1 MLLVESSSKN
11 LIFVPSFFFVASL
24 CLHGYRVQST
34 GNIGGNRKHTFELI
48 PPDPNLKYFYFVA
61 ETETEKKRLEEKNNE
76 DKEEV
81 LDFREE
87 SSHNI
92 RMLGCYM
99 GWKEDVN
106 QRCRRSGMAWSK
118 VKSRLKGSKMSKKMQ
133 ARIVETCVESTMLF
147 DCQARTWQISE
158 INRMQSQMDRK

>member
-61 ETETEKKRLEEKNNE
+61 ETETEEKTKVEEK
-76 DKEEV
+76 KEEV
-81 LDFREE
+81 
-87 SSHNI
+87 
-92 RMLGCYM
+92 
-99 GWKEDVN
+99 KEASKDVD
-106 QRCRRSGMAWSK
+106 
-118 VKSRLKGSKMSKKMQ
+118 GSYD
-133 ARIVETCVESTMLF
+133 APVV
-147 DCQARTWQISE
+147 A
-158 INRMQSQMDRK
+158 